1 MATNFHEVQSPE
13 HFQSLLSE
21 DLSRISL
28 INFWAPWAA
37 PCAQMNEVV
46 LELSKKYPQVL
57 VLQVRPLSPF
67 ARVQSC
73 EHKRYTVGRGR
84 VTVRHLRVL

>member
-1 MATNFHEVQSPE
+1 MAAAAAPTNFHQVQSPE

-21 DLSRISL
+21 DLARVSL

-46 LELSKKYPQVL
+46 LELAKKYPQVL
-57 VLQVRPLSPF
+57 VLQVRCMFSLG
-67 ARVQSC
+67 
-73 EHKRYTVGRGR
+73 EG
-84 VTVRHLRVL
+84 